1 MSIHVQCGVL
11 HWSLLQRHHGM
22 RVDVR
27 SVLPECM
34 FVSCH
39 ILPTAYRDSRADLLV
54 IRGYARAVEFTV
66 GGDSKG
72 IKRKELLVLCY
83 PGASPSAVQ
92 HHTSLAGPRVR
103 SRVVQCCD
111 FFLRTCAVS
120 TVVANL
126 SANKQ
131 HCFANNGRR
140 CVVVF
145 GGFFAA
151 PFFGGRGQTD
161 AVMLNFRCAEG
172 FRFQQ
177 GLEAGGG
184 QF

>member
-1 MSIHVQCGVL
+1 
-11 HWSLLQRHHGM
+11 M

-103 SRVVQCCD
+103 SRFVQCCD
-111 FFLRTCAVS
+111 LFANLRGFHRRCKLVGEQAALFCQHGTRWVVCFWRCCFCCAVFLGAW
-120 TVVANL
+120 ANRRGDVEL
-126 SANKQ
+126 S
-131 HCFANNGRR
+131 
-140 CVVVF
+140 
-145 GGFFAA
+145 
-151 PFFGGRGQTD
+151 
-161 AVMLNFRCAEG
+161 
-172 FRFQQ
+172 
-177 GLEAGGG
+177 
-184 QF
+184 

>member
-103 SRVVQCCD
+103 SRFVQCCD
-111 FFLRTCAVS
+111 FF
-120 TVVANL
+120 ANL
-126 SANKQ
+126 RGF
-131 HCFANNGRR
+131 HRR
-140 CVVVF
+140 CKLVGEQTTLFCQQWQALGCLFF
-145 GGFFAA
+145 GGAFLVR
-151 PFFGGRGQTD
+151 PFFGGVGKPTR
-161 AVMLNFRCAEG
+161 
-172 FRFQQ
+172 
-177 GLEAGGG
+177 
-184 QF
+184 